1 MSVPPQSTPS
11 SSPQREGD
19 VQDFSN
25 YSFSQA
31 KFESRLSPSITVARG
46 TSLVPQGN
54 RSMFRPTEHNQMDVD
69 DDDGLNLL
77 DDDTRFRPVNMMED
91 VGVTADVDPEGDED
105 QSITVPCHSD
115 KLVKG
120 SGSSST
126 LENKPMPL
134 LFRLLIVLTSLAS
147 VVAIIDYKQSSVLI
161 GYCDV
166 GKNTNKV
173 LETMKKEW
181 DAVETCNRENM
192 TFLYP
197 PTAQGQVDTTEC
209 PPPSLFSLLRPSEC
223 TPCPDHGFCTQNTV
237 ACDSGYLLRPHPAL
251 FFLAPTPFTASTLRL
266 SSSISL
272 SDLIWKLV
280 SATVD
285 GLPGAGPVAFPP
297 RCIEDPQRKKHIGV
311 LGKAIDA
318 FLSRERG
325 RRMCAWDMDILDRQI
340 KNEEGGEAKRWG
352 VALETLKETMKKK
365 TSVSR
370 RVSILQAGSLFGATG
385 TFVTNL

>member
-19 VQDFSN
+19 VQD

-31 KFESRLSPSITVARG
+31 KFKSRLSPSITVARG
-46 TSLVPQGN
+46 ASLVPQGN
-54 RSMFRPTEHNQMDVD
+54 RSMFRPAEHNQMDVD
-69 DDDGLNLL
+69 DEDELNLVDDGA
-77 DDDTRFRPVNMMED
+77 RFRPVNMMED
-91 VGVTADVDPEGDED
+91 DVDPEGDED
-105 QSITVPCHSD
+105 RSITAPCHGD
-115 KLVKG
+115 KLVK
-120 SGSSST
+120 SSSST
-126 LENKPMPL
+126 LEARPMPL
-134 LFRLLIVLTSLAS
+134 LFRLLIVLTGLAS
-147 VVAIIDYKQSSVLI
+147 VVAVTAYKQRSILI
-161 GYCDV
+161 GYCDA

-209 PPPSLFSLLRPSEC
+209 PLPSLFPLLRPTEC
-223 TPCPDHGFCTQNTV
+223 TPCPDHGSCTQNTV
-237 ACDSGYLLRPHPAL
+237 TCDSGYLLRPHPAL
-251 FFLAPTPFTASTLRL
+251 FFLAPSPFTASTLRL

-272 SDLIWKLV
+272 SDIIWKLV
-280 SATVD
+280 SAMVD

-325 RRMCAWDMDILDRQI
+325 RRMCAWDMDVLGRQI

-370 RVSILQAGSLFGATG
+370 RVSVLQAGCLFGATG